1 VSIGDYSNE
10 MERLIFLS
18 LLVGSF
24 QVRERQEQ
32 RQEGFIGVRAVLSHG
47 DLLEAF
53 EFVVAT
59 PMRSRRE
66 QTEFIGSRRMASSC
80 VVGTTPRITQGF
92 RTFPYH
98 MHIGLCDRVESSD
111 AMNIAQAMASI
122 EVVILQ
128 VNEIREGSS
137 KRKLHGST

>member
-59 PMRSRRE
+59 P
-66 QTEFIGSRRMASSC
+66 
-80 VVGTTPRITQGF
+80 
-92 RTFPYH
+92 
-98 MHIGLCDRVESSD
+98 
-111 AMNIAQAMASI
+111 
-122 EVVILQ
+122 
-128 VNEIREGSS
+128 
-137 KRKLHGST
+137 

>member
-1 VSIGDYSNE
+1 

-18 LLVGSF
+18 LMVGSF

-59 PMRSRRE
+59 PMKSRRE

-80 VVGTTPRITQGF
+80 VVGTTPCITQVF

-98 MHIGLCDRVESSD
+98 VHIGPCDRVEPSD
-111 AMNIAQAMASI
+111 TMNIAQAMASI
-122 EVVILQ
+122 EVVILR
-128 VNEIREGSS
+128 VNEIRKGCS

>member
-1 VSIGDYSNE
+1 
-10 MERLIFLS
+10 MERLFFPS
-18 LLVGSF
+18 LMVGSF
-24 QVRERQEQ
+24 QVREDQEQ

-59 PMRSRRE
+59 PMRSRCE
-66 QTEFIGSRRMASSC
+66 HTEFIGSRRMASSC
-80 VVGTTPRITQGF
+80 VVVTTPRITQVF

-98 MHIGLCDRVESSD
+98 VHIGRCDRVESSD
-111 AMNIAQAMASI
+111 AVNIAQAMASI
-122 EVVILQ
+122 EVLILQ

>member
-1 VSIGDYSNE
+1 MSTGDYSNE

-59 PMRSRRE
+59 P
-66 QTEFIGSRRMASSC
+66 
-80 VVGTTPRITQGF
+80 
-92 RTFPYH
+92 
-98 MHIGLCDRVESSD
+98 
-111 AMNIAQAMASI
+111 
-122 EVVILQ
+122 
-128 VNEIREGSS
+128 
-137 KRKLHGST
+137 

>member
-1 VSIGDYSNE
+1 MSSGDYSNE

-59 PMRSRRE
+59 P
-66 QTEFIGSRRMASSC
+66 
-80 VVGTTPRITQGF
+80 
-92 RTFPYH
+92 
-98 MHIGLCDRVESSD
+98 
-111 AMNIAQAMASI
+111 
-122 EVVILQ
+122 
-128 VNEIREGSS
+128 
-137 KRKLHGST
+137 

>member
-10 MERLIFLS
+10 TERLIFLS
-18 LLVGSF
+18 LMVGSF

-59 PMRSRRE
+59 P
-66 QTEFIGSRRMASSC
+66 
-80 VVGTTPRITQGF
+80 
-92 RTFPYH
+92 
-98 MHIGLCDRVESSD
+98 
-111 AMNIAQAMASI
+111 
-122 EVVILQ
+122 
-128 VNEIREGSS
+128 
-137 KRKLHGST
+137 

>member
-53 EFVVAT
+53 EFLVAT
-59 PMRSRRE
+59 P
-66 QTEFIGSRRMASSC
+66 
-80 VVGTTPRITQGF
+80 
-92 RTFPYH
+92 
-98 MHIGLCDRVESSD
+98 
-111 AMNIAQAMASI
+111 
-122 EVVILQ
+122 
-128 VNEIREGSS
+128 
-137 KRKLHGST
+137 

>member
-1 VSIGDYSNE
+1 VSSGDYSNE
-10 MERLIFLS
+10 TERLFLLS
-18 LLVGSF
+18 PMVGSF
-24 QVRERQEQ
+24 QVRKRQEQ
-32 RQEGFIGVRAVLSHG
+32 WQEGFIGVRAGLSHG

-59 PMRSRRE
+59 PMRSGRE

-92 RTFPYH
+92 RTFLYH
-98 MHIGLCDRVESSD
+98 VHIGLCDRVESSD
-111 AMNIAQAMASI
+111 AMNFAQAMASI
-122 EVVILQ
+122 EVLILP

>member
-1 VSIGDYSNE
+1 MPRSFSAGMRWWRCDNVSINVCPFSWPIPGGIVSTGDYSNE

-59 PMRSRRE
+59 P
-66 QTEFIGSRRMASSC
+66 
-80 VVGTTPRITQGF
+80 
-92 RTFPYH
+92 
-98 MHIGLCDRVESSD
+98 
-111 AMNIAQAMASI
+111 
-122 EVVILQ
+122 
-128 VNEIREGSS
+128 
-137 KRKLHGST
+137 

>member
-18 LLVGSF
+18 LMVGSF

-59 PMRSRRE
+59 P
-66 QTEFIGSRRMASSC
+66 
-80 VVGTTPRITQGF
+80 
-92 RTFPYH
+92 
-98 MHIGLCDRVESSD
+98 
-111 AMNIAQAMASI
+111 
-122 EVVILQ
+122 
-128 VNEIREGSS
+128 
-137 KRKLHGST
+137 

>member
-1 VSIGDYSNE
+1 
-10 MERLIFLS
+10 M
-18 LLVGSF
+18 VGSF

-59 PMRSRRE
+59 AMSSRRE
-66 QTEFIGSRRMASSC
+66 HTEFIGSRQMASSC
-80 VVGTTPRITQGF
+80 VFGTRPRITQVF

-98 MHIGLCDRVESSD
+98 AHIGPCDRVESSD

-128 VNEIREGSS
+128 VNKAREGSS

>member
-10 MERLIFLS
+10 TERLFFPS
-18 LLVGSF
+18 LMVGSF
-24 QVRERQEQ
+24 QVREDQEQ

-59 PMRSRRE
+59 PMRSRCE
-66 QTEFIGSRRMASSC
+66 HTEFIGSRRMASSC
-80 VVGTTPRITQGF
+80 IVGTTPRITQVF

-98 MHIGLCDRVESSD
+98 VHISPCDRVESSD